1 MRVLPTHP
9 GRSLIVSTDGASR
22 GNPGPA
28 GYGVSIAEDDG
39 TIVEE
44 LAKGIGIATN
54 NVAEYTAALEGL
66 RKAAEMGAED
76 VLLRSDSRLLI
87 EQLSG
92 RYRVKNPTLQRL
104 HAEVRKIAKGFG
116 RVRYEHVRREYNKEA
131 DRLANLGVDQWL
143 DAGGDASPRETA
155 TPEPLWEAP
164 EPRSPDG
171 SR

>member
-1 MRVLPTHP
+1 MRVLPTDP

-44 LAKGIGIATN
+44 LAKGIGITTN

-66 RKAAEMGAED
+66 RKAAELGAED

-104 HAEVRKIAKGFG
+104 HAEVRSIARGFR
-116 RVRYEHVRREYNKEA
+116 RVRYEHVRREFNKEA
-131 DRLANLGVDQWL
+131 DRLANLGVDEWL
-143 DAGGDASPRETA
+143 DAGGDASPPETA
-155 TPEPLWEAP
+155 RPEPLWEAP

-171 SR
+171 SH

>member
-1 MRVLPTHP
+1 MRVLPTDP

-28 GYGVSIAEDDG
+28 GYGVSIAGPDG

-44 LAKGIGIATN
+44 LAKGIGVATN

-66 RKAAEMGAED
+66 RKAAELGADD

-104 HAEVRKIAKGFG
+104 HAEVRSVAKSFT
-116 RVRYEHVRREYNKEA
+116 RVRYEHVRRELNKEA
-131 DRLANLGVDQWL
+131 DRLANLGVDEWL
-143 DAGGDASPRETA
+143 DAGGDPTPPETA
-155 TPEPLWEAP
+155 APESLWEAP
-164 EPRSPDG
+164 GSRSPDG
-171 SR
+171 SG

>member
-1 MRVLPTHP
+1 
-9 GRSLIVSTDGASR
+9 LIVSTDGASR

-28 GYGVSIAEDDG
+28 GYGVSIAGPDG

-44 LAKGIGIATN
+44 LAKGIGVATN

-66 RKAAEMGAED
+66 RKAAELGADD

-104 HAEVRKIAKGFG
+104 HAEVRSVAKSFT
-116 RVRYEHVRREYNKEA
+116 RVRYEHVRRELNKEA
-131 DRLANLGVDQWL
+131 DRLANLGVDEWL
-143 DAGGDASPRETA
+143 DAGGDPTPPETA
-155 TPEPLWEAP
+155 MPESLWEAP
-164 EPRSPDG
+164 G
-171 SR
+171 SRPPDDSG

>member
-1 MRVLPTHP
+1 VRVLPTDP

-28 GYGVSIAEDDG
+28 GYGVSIAGADG
-39 TIVEE
+39 TIIEE
-44 LAKGIGIATN
+44 LARGIGVTTN

-66 RKAAEMGAED
+66 RKAAELGADD

-104 HAEVRKIAKGFG
+104 HAEVRAIAKDFR
-116 RVRYEHVRREYNKEA
+116 RVRYEHVRREFNKEA
-131 DRLANLGVDQWL
+131 DRLANLGVDEWL
-143 DAGGDASPRETA
+143 AAGGDANPPQAA
-155 TPEPLWEAP
+155 TPEPLWKEQGR
-164 EPRSPDG
+164 RSPRD

>member
-1 MRVLPTHP
+1 MKARL
-9 GRSLIVSTDGASR
+9 STDGGAR

-28 GYGVSIAEDDG
+28 AFAYVLETDDG
-39 TIVEE
+39 TVLDARGE
-44 LAKGIGIATN
+44 AIGVATN

-66 RKAAEMGAED
+66 RKAAELGADD

-104 HAEVRKIAKGFG
+104 HAEVRSVAKTFK
-116 RVRYEHVRREYNKEA
+116 RVRYEHVRRELNKEA
-131 DRLANLGVDQWL
+131 DRLANLGVDEWL
-143 DAGGDASPRETA
+143 DAGGDPTPPETA

-164 EPRSPDG
+164 GSRSPDG
-171 SR
+171 SG